1 MSSRTSTEH
10 RRRLAAEALASLG
23 QSRQEHQRL
32 SVQCPHGHHVAAVF
46 DTEVGLVVRTLTGPH
61 AHGSKDRV
69 DTPHHAA
76 TRGQEYVDVLDPGSS
91 VDDQLPAWCDCGA
104 RTLSRA
110 EVRRH
115 VRPGH
120 RTWHLP

>member
-1 MSSRTSTEH
+1 MSRRTVTDH

-23 QSRQEHQRL
+23 RSRRQHQRL

-61 AHGSKDRV
+61 AHGSKDFV
-69 DTPHHAA
+69 DTAHHGA
-76 TRGQEYVDVLDPGSS
+76 TRGQEYVDVLDPGPSG
-91 VDDQLPAWCDCGA
+91 DDQLPAWCDCGT

-110 EVRRH
+110 EVRRE

-120 RTWHLP
+120 RTWHLS